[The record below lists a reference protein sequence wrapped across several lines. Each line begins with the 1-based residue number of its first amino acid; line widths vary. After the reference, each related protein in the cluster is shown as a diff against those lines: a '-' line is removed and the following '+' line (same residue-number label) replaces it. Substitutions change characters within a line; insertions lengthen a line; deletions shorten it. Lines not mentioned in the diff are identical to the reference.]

1 MEKDVYVKI
10 GERLRKQRRIMGL
23 TQEQA
28 AELLGVST
36 TYYGEIERGNRKLTI
51 PRILTVYEKMN
62 LEPTYLLTGEI
73 LTDKVYD
80 EIFDGCPREKEQALE
95 NLLKENVEK
104 VVREI
109 RLITLKNCIQTVIGL
124 YTDMSVIWLK
134 KIWRQQ
140 RM

>member
-80 EIFDGCPREKEQALE
+80 EISDGCPREKEQALE
-95 NLLKENVEK
+95 EVL
-104 VVREI
+104 RSI
-109 RLITLKNCIQTVIGL
+109 SRL
-124 YTDMSVIWLK
+124 Y
-134 KIWRQQ
+134 
-140 RM
+140 

>member
-62 LEPTYLLTGEI
+62 LEPTYVLAGEI
-73 LTDKVYD
+73 LTDKDYN

-95 NLLKENVEK
+95 EVL
-104 VVREI
+104 RSI
-109 RLITLKNCIQTVIGL
+109 SRL
-124 YTDMSVIWLK
+124 Y
-134 KIWRQQ
+134 
-140 RM
+140 

>member
-1 MEKDVYVKI
+1 MYK
-10 GERLRKQRRIMGL
+10 RQ
-23 TQEQA
+23 

-80 EIFDGCPREKEQALE
+80 EIFDGCPREKEQEMCISDSGNMVTCAPKSRKE
-95 NLLKENVEK
+95 TDLLV
-104 VVREI
+104 
-109 RLITLKNCIQTVIGL
+109 
-124 YTDMSVIWLK
+124 W
-134 KIWRQQ
+134 
-140 RM
+140 

>member
-80 EIFDGCPREKEQALE
+80 VIFDGCPREKEQALE
-95 NLLKENVEK
+95 EVL
-104 VVREI
+104 RSI
-109 RLITLKNCIQTVIGL
+109 SRL
-124 YTDMSVIWLK
+124 Y
-134 KIWRQQ
+134 
-140 RM
+140 

>member
-62 LEPTYLLTGEI
+62 LEPTYLLTGEM
-73 LTDKVYD
+73 LSENVYVV
-80 EIFDGCPREKEQALE
+80 IFDGC
-95 NLLKENVEK
+95 
-104 VVREI
+104 
-109 RLITLKNCIQTVIGL
+109 T
-124 YTDMSVIWLK
+124 
-134 KIWRQQ
+134 
-140 RM
+140 

>member
-80 EIFDGCPREKEQALE
+80 EIFDGCPRETEQALE
-95 NLLKENVEK
+95 EVL
-104 VVREI
+104 RSI
-109 RLITLKNCIQTVIGL
+109 SRL
-124 YTDMSVIWLK
+124 Y
-134 KIWRQQ
+134 
-140 RM
+140 

>member
-80 EIFDGCPREKEQALE
+80 EIFDCCPREKEQALE
-95 NLLKENVEK
+95 EVL
-104 VVREI
+104 RSI
-109 RLITLKNCIQTVIGL
+109 SRL
-124 YTDMSVIWLK
+124 Y
-134 KIWRQQ
+134 
-140 RM
+140 

>member
-80 EIFDGCPREKEQALE
+80 ESFDGCPREKEQALE
-95 NLLKENVEK
+95 EVL
-104 VVREI
+104 RSI
-109 RLITLKNCIQTVIGL
+109 SRL
-124 YTDMSVIWLK
+124 Y
-134 KIWRQQ
+134 
-140 RM
+140 

>member
-73 LTDKVYD
+73 LTIKYFLFYYFIVYD

-95 NLLKENVEK
+95 EVL
-104 VVREI
+104 RSI
-109 RLITLKNCIQTVIGL
+109 SRL
-124 YTDMSVIWLK
+124 Y
-134 KIWRQQ
+134 
-140 RM
+140 